1 VSGFW
6 NEENRRRDTFRDSGH
21 RHTGDAFLIGWN
33 EGMSA
38 VRAMEEGT
46 AIVAVAMLWAL
57 LKSAGLHLWRRGK
70 T

>member
-1 VSGFW
+1 MKKIVGVTLFVIP
-6 NEENRRRDTFRDSGH
+6 GIVIL
-21 RHTGDAFLIGWN
+21 AMLFLIGWN
-33 EGMSA
+33 EGMGV

-57 LKSAGLHLWRRGK
+57 LISAGLHLWRGRK

>member
-1 VSGFW
+1 MKKIVGVTLFVIP
-6 NEENRRRDTFRDSGH
+6 GIVIL
-21 RHTGDAFLIGWN
+21 AILFLIGWN

-57 LKSAGLHLWRRGK
+57 LKSAGLHLWRGGK

>member
-1 VSGFW
+1 MKKIVGVTLFVIPDIVMLAMLFLIRW
-6 NEENRRRDTFRDSGH
+6 NER
-21 RHTGDAFLIGWN
+21 
-33 EGMSA
+33 MSA

-57 LKSAGLHLWRRGK
+57 LKSAGLHLWRGGK